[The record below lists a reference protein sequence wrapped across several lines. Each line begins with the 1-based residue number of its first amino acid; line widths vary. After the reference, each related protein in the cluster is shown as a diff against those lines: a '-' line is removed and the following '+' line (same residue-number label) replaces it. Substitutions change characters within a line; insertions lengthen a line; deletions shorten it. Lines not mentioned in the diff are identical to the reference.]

1 MSRSHREPLIPALK
15 PRFIVLLAAA
25 NRHRRAASA
34 ATEQFPIVYS
44 PLVNPGR
51 VARGVEGKLGAV
63 HVWRTEEQYSEV
75 SSLTW
80 ADESLGHQ
88 LVDSMLEAKLQP
100 PLARSEWVA
109 RTRLLKELQRATQ
122 RPVTLIA
129 APAGYG
135 KTTVVTQWLASV
147 YRPESV
153 AWISLDMS
161 DNEPVQLWT
170 DIAIALDRAG
180 CVIARD
186 IAGFIA
192 ASSHDMVTVVL
203 PRIVDAIAA
212 LGEDLTVIVDD
223 FDIVRSAECN
233 EQIDFFVKHLP
244 PNSHLMLITR
254 ADPTLRLG
262 RLRAAGQL
270 LEIRADD
277 LAFNSEEASSL
288 LVADRVQLAG
298 DDLLELMR
306 RTEGWP
312 AGLYLATLSLTG
324 RADPSE
330 FVRHFSG
337 NNRFIG
343 DYLTEEVLS
352 RQSADVRQFIL
363 DMSIVDRFTAPLC
376 DHMNGGR
383 PSAKILRD
391 LQHTNLFLIPLDA
404 ENRWFRFHHL
414 FGAVAR
420 SALETEQPDRAV
432 MLHGRAADWLSE
444 NGYVDAAVEHALAA
458 GHSDHAA
465 SLVQASWLRYFDAGL
480 GTTVRRWLRD
490 LEASAASQNTAT
502 IVTAA
507 WMAALS
513 GQKEEMDRRLDQLNN
528 VSDDIPLPDG
538 TRSVESAVALIR
550 GLFGFGGPLE
560 MLASARRAA
569 ELETNG
575 NTPWYALA
583 RAALGHA
590 NYVAGDLDEAAD
602 LLPRAA
608 YSEAAPAVVR
618 ILALAI
624 LSLTQAELG
633 RLDRSHKSAA
643 DAMEVV
649 EARSL
654 HEQPSVAFAF
664 TALGQ
669 SQAASGE
676 LEKAMATL
684 DHGLKLRR
692 KVPGLSPWPTIHH
705 LLVMGRVAIMANDL
719 PLARR
724 LLDEVSLMIRQ
735 YPQGMTHMIARLE
748 ATQKGLR
755 ESQSPGPNN
764 EHLTAREIDIL
775 RRLKGPQ
782 NLSQIA
788 SELYLSPN
796 TVKTHTSALYRKLG
810 ARSRSEAVK
819 IGRERLL
826 I

>member
-1 MSRSHREPLIPALK
+1 LRPQQTGIGRCLPCDSAVSDRI
-15 PRFIVLLAAA
+15 LATSQTQGGVV
-25 NRHRRAASA
+25 RGSPGSSGLSLRG
-34 ATEQFPIVYS
+34 ATE
-44 PLVNPGR
+44 G
-51 VARGVEGKLGAV
+51 
-63 HVWRTEEQYSEV
+63 QYSKV

-80 ADESLGHQ
+80 PEESQGKQ
-88 LVDSMLEAKLQP
+88 LVDSMLEAKLRP

-109 RTRLLKELQRATQ
+109 RTRLLEELQRANR

-135 KTTVVTQWLASV
+135 KTTIVTQWLTSV
-147 YRPESV
+147 FRPASV

-161 DNEPVQLWT
+161 DNEPVRLWT
-170 DIAIALDRAG
+170 DIATALDRAG

-186 IAGFIA
+186 IAGFVA
-192 ASSHDMVTVVL
+192 ASSQDIVTVVL

-212 LGEDLTVIVDD
+212 LAEDITVILDD
-223 FDIVRSAECN
+223 FDIVRSAQCH
-233 EQIDFFVKHLP
+233 EQIDFLAKHLP
-244 PNSHLMLITR
+244 ANAHLVLITR
-254 ADPTLRLG
+254 ADPALRLG

-270 LEIRADD
+270 SEIRADD
-277 LAFNSEEASSL
+277 LAFNPEEASSL
-288 LVADRVQLAG
+288 LIADGVQLSG
-298 DDLLELMR
+298 DGLSELMR

-330 FVRHFSG
+330 FVHHFSG

-352 RQSADVRQFIL
+352 RQNDNVRQFIL

-376 DHMNGGR
+376 DYMNGGR

-432 MLHGRAADWLSE
+432 MLHERAAHWLSE
-444 NGYVDAAVEHALAA
+444 NGFVDAAVEHALAA
-458 GHSDHAA
+458 GNSDHAA
-465 SLVQASWLRYFDAGL
+465 SLVQASWLRYFDAGH
-480 GTTVRRWLRD
+480 GTTVRRWLLD
-490 LEASAASQNTAT
+490 LEASAANHNTAT
-502 IVTAA
+502 AVTAA

-513 GQKEEMDRRLDQLNN
+513 GQREEMDRRLDQLNN
-528 VSDDIPLPDG
+528 VTDDVPLPDG

-550 GLFGFGGPLE
+550 GLFGFGGPLD

-575 NTPWYALA
+575 NTPSYVVA
-583 RAALGHA
+583 RTALGHA
-590 NYVAGDLDEAAD
+590 NYVVGDLEAAAD
-602 LLPRAA
+602 VLPRAA
-608 YSEAAPAVVR
+608 YSEAAPALLR
-618 ILALAI
+618 ILALAM

-633 RLDRSHKSAA
+633 ELDRSHKSAVA
-643 DAMEVV
+643 AMEVV

-654 HEQPSVAFAF
+654 HSLTSVSLAF

-669 SQAASGE
+669 SQAASGD

-684 DHGLKLRR
+684 EHGLNLRR
-692 KVPGLSPWPTIHH
+692 KVSGLSPWPTIHH

-724 LLDEVSLMIRQ
+724 LLDEVSPLMRQ
-735 YPQGMTHMIARLE
+735 YQQGMGPMNARLE
-748 ATQKGLR
+748 EVQKRLR
-755 ESQSPGPNN
+755 ESLAPGPRT
-764 EHLTAREIDIL
+764 EALTAREIEVL
-775 RRLKGPQ
+775 RRLTSP
-782 NLSQIA
+782 LSLSEIA

-796 TVKTHTSALYRKLG
+796 TVKTHTTTLYRKLG

-826 I
+826 L